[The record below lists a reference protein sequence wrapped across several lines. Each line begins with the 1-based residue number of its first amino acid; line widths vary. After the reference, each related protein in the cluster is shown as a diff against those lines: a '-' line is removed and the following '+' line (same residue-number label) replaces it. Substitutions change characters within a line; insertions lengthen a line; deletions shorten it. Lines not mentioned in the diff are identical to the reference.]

1 MAALQDPLK
10 TITLMFDASGTL
22 RYGEHVNQVEHALQ
36 CALLAQQAGANAE
49 LVVAA
54 LLHDV
59 GHLLHRD
66 ARGALLAGVD
76 DVHENRGAKYL
87 AKWFGPAVCQPIA
100 LHVQAKRFL
109 CLREPAYHDLLS
121 PVSQR
126 TLALQGGPMSD
137 AQALEFES
145 IEHAAA
151 AVMLRR
157 WDDEAKVAGLTTP
170 PLAHFMQL
178 ADRCLAIA

>member
-1 MAALQDPLK
+1 MTALHDPLK
-10 TITLMFDASGTL
+10 TITHMFDASGTL
-22 RYGEHVNQVEHALQ
+22 RYGEHVNQMEHALQ
-36 CALLAQQAGANAE
+36 CALLAQQAGASDE

-66 ARGALLAGVD
+66 ARGALLAGLD
-76 DVHENRGAKYL
+76 DVHENLGAKYL
-87 AKWFGPAVCQPIA
+87 AKWFSSAVCQPIA

-109 CLREPAYHDLLS
+109 CRREPKYHDLLS
-121 PVSQR
+121 G
-126 TLALQGGPMSD
+126 LA
-137 AQALEFES
+137 
-145 IEHAAA
+145 
-151 AVMLRR
+151 
-157 WDDEAKVAGLTTP
+157 TP

>member
-1 MAALQDPLK
+1 MISMHDPLK
-10 TITLMFDASGTL
+10 TITHMFDASGTL
-22 RYGEHVNQVEHALQ
+22 RYGEHVNQIEHALQ
-36 CALLAQQAGANAE
+36 CAALAQAAGSADE

-76 DVHENRGAKYL
+76 DVHENLGAKYL
-87 AKWFGPAVCQPIA
+87 ARWFGPAVCQPIA

-109 CLREPAYHDLLS
+109 CWREPGYHELLS

-126 TLALQGGPMSD
+126 TLALQGGPMSG
-137 AQALEFES
+137 AQALEFEAG
-145 IEHAAA
+145 EHAVAA
-151 AVMLRR
+151 MQLRR
-157 WDDEAKVAGLTTP
+157 WDDEAKEAGVSTP
-170 PLAHFMQL
+170 PLSHFMTL
-178 ADRCLAIA
+178 AERCLLA

>member
-22 RYGEHVNQVEHALQ
+22 RYGEHVNQIEHALQ
-36 CALLAQQAGANAE
+36 CALLAQQAGANDE

-76 DVHENRGAKYL
+76 DVHENLGAKYL

-109 CLREPAYHDLLS
+109 CLRELAYHDLLS

-126 TLALQGGPMSD
+126 SLALQGGPMSE

-145 IEHAAA
+145 SEHAAA

>member
-1 MAALQDPLK
+1 MTALQDPLK
-10 TITLMFDASGTL
+10 TITLMFDASGAL
-22 RYGEHVNQVEHALQ
+22 RYGEHVNQMEHALQ
-36 CALLAQQAGANAE
+36 CALLAQQAGANDE
-49 LVVAA
+49 LVVA
-54 LLHDV
+54 
-59 GHLLHRD
+59 
-66 ARGALLAGVD
+66 ALLAGVD
-76 DVHENRGAKYL
+76 DVHENLGAKYL

-126 TLALQGGPMSD
+126 SLALQDGPMSE

-145 IEHAAA
+145 SEHVAA